1 MARARA
7 AVSDL
12 EGRDGAVSR
21 RQQRDWNGG
30 YRLGRRALV
39 VSESLAVGDCSLC
52 AAAVLVVCEGRRS
65 QRRICGGRW
74 VGGRARA
81 AQTAVSGYS
90 LSGLPRPLASRVI
103 GNVGDSH
110 DPLGT
115 VRLALRGLLLLRAV
129 RRHVALLLSP
139 GLMFVLAVAAVDHRV
154 LLSKE
159 EEARVRPGP
168 PSILAETNRTFGAA
182 RRPGACRG
190 CMCVG

>member
-1 MARARA
+1 M
-7 AVSDL
+7 
-12 EGRDGAVSR
+12 
-21 RQQRDWNGG
+21 
-30 YRLGRRALV
+30 
-39 VSESLAVGDCSLC
+39 
-52 AAAVLVVCEGRRS
+52 
-65 QRRICGGRW
+65 
-74 VGGRARA
+74 
-81 AQTAVSGYS
+81 SGYS

-103 GNVGDSH
+103 GNVGDPH

-139 GLMFVLAVAAVDHRV
+139 GLMFVLAAVAAVDHRV
-154 LLSKE
+154 LFSEE

-190 CMCVG
+190 FMCVG

>member
-1 MARARA
+1 MPART
-7 AVSDL
+7 S
-12 EGRDGAVSR
+12 
-21 RQQRDWNGG
+21 
-30 YRLGRRALV
+30 ALV

-65 QRRICGGRW
+65 ERRICGASGRW
-74 VGGRARA
+74 VGGRA

-110 DPLGT
+110 DPPGT
-115 VRLALRGLLLLRAV
+115 VLGRLAALRGLLLLRAV

-154 LLSKE
+154 LLSEE

-168 PSILAETNRTFGAA
+168 PSILAETNRAFGAA
-182 RRPGACRG
+182 RRPGVCRG
-190 CMCVG
+190 FMCV